1 MTKILMIEDDFMI
14 AESSMTLL
22 KYQQY
27 DVEWVNN
34 GIDGLKRLSQDKFNI
49 VLLDLGLPMMDG
61 MQVLKQIRQRSG
73 LPVLIIS
80 ARDQLQNRV
89 DGLNQGADDYLIK
102 PYEFDELVAR
112 IQALLRRSGSLNSQ
126 IISQESAILKNGEV
140 TLDVEQHIATL
151 KGATVDLSNREWA
164 ILIPLMT
171 HPNKI
176 FSKSNLEDKLYA
188 FDSEINSNTI
198 EVYVHHIRSKLG
210 KDIIRTIRG
219 LGYRLGQAQKAEQYG
234 NAIFI
239 KKAFNPL
246 YLNFQYFIRLR
257 IGVFC
262 L

>member
-14 AESSMTLL
+14 AESSKTLL
-22 KYQQY
+22 QHQGFE
-27 DVEWVNN
+27 VEWVNN
-34 GIDGLKRLSQDKFNI
+34 GLDGLKLIAENQFDL

-61 MQVLKQIRQRSG
+61 MQVLKQIRQRSS

-89 DGLNQGADDYLIK
+89 EGLNHGADDYLIK

-112 IQALLRRSGSLNSQ
+112 INALLRRTGNMVK
-126 IISQESAILKNGEV
+126 ESVGQTANLLKNGEIV
-140 TLDVEQHIATL
+140 LDVEQHIATL
-151 KGATVDLSNREWA
+151 RGEQVELSNREWA

-219 LGYRLGQAQKAEQYG
+219 LGYRLGQPQKVE
-234 NAIFI
+234 
-239 KKAFNPL
+239 
-246 YLNFQYFIRLR
+246 
-257 IGVFC
+257 
-262 L
+262 

>member
-1 MTKILMIEDDFMI
+1 VIKILMIEDDFMI
-14 AESSMTLL
+14 AESSKTLL
-22 KYQQY
+22 KFHGYE
-27 DVEWVNN
+27 VEWVNN
-34 GIDGLKRLSQDKFNI
+34 GLDGLKLLSQQSFDL

-61 MQVLKQIRQRSG
+61 MQVLKQIRQRSS
-73 LPVLIIS
+73 LPVLIVS

-89 DGLNQGADDYLIK
+89 EGLNQGADDYLIK
-102 PYEFDELVAR
+102 PYEFEELVAR

-126 IISQESAILKNGEV
+126 VITQESTILKNGEV

-151 KGATVDLSNREWA
+151 KGTTVDLSNREWA

-219 LGYRLGQAQKAEQYG
+219 LGYRLGQAQKAE
-234 NAIFI
+234 
-239 KKAFNPL
+239 
-246 YLNFQYFIRLR
+246 
-257 IGVFC
+257 
-262 L
+262 

>member
-14 AESSMTLL
+14 AESSKTLL
-22 KYQQY
+22 KYQGF

-34 GIDGLKRLSQDKFNI
+34 GLDGLKLISEKQFDL

-80 ARDQLQNRV
+80 ARDHLQNRV
-89 DGLNQGADDYLIK
+89 EGLNQGADDYLVK

-112 IQALLRRSGSLNSQ
+112 IHALLRRSGDTAKEVMGQSSNL
-126 IISQESAILKNGEV
+126 LKNGEIV
-140 TLDVEQHIATL
+140 LDVEQHIATL
-151 KGATVDLSNREWA
+151 KGEPVELSNREWA

-219 LGYRLGQAQKAEQYG
+219 LGYRLGQAHKAE
-234 NAIFI
+234 
-239 KKAFNPL
+239 
-246 YLNFQYFIRLR
+246 
-257 IGVFC
+257 
-262 L
+262 